1 MKKIF
6 TFFAILLTGS
16 ILSHTFLNIVHA
28 APPVVRLT
36 QGIVAHNSP
45 NPAIDFLPNP
55 YGPETVS
62 PVGSACPRFAP
73 APVINS
79 TQLAS
84 QSFDSDLRG
93 PLVNADMTM
102 VATIENTSPDVAYD
116 VRYNI
121 VRPSEVPSG
130 DFYNLCVYRG
140 DGILLTEDV
149 GLGGDYFLSGL
160 PSSSFNLEIKEIAP
174 YNATSGENIVFIT
187 YDAYVD
193 SLFSMPSPFEL
204 QYFDYVGSI
213 INLAETPGGPD
224 LALGSI
230 TDAARVYMAN
240 APAFS
245 ISNASTTISSVTVG
259 DLIEYRIEYRVPERA
274 TTTASSTIRI
284 QLDPNTSLYDDNGN
298 VVNPVQVFAS
308 SSIRNSNTASP
319 LIDADIYKNISSNYI
334 ELELPRMENQDED
347 LTTDEKIVVMYTGV
361 VTDDVISYGS
371 TVLDY
376 VEVDFPYPW
385 TSSFFSG
392 YSSTTMIREP
402 GLILGSQSGMGML
415 YSTSTNASS
424 TIDFTIEL
432 YHQDYGVDNLSDAHD
447 VRFYLETNGPGLTPL
462 DISNV
467 QVTGLA
473 PDTITIGSLLLEWST
488 IPASFSSSSP
498 IVITFTGT
506 LPTTTATTTFQY
518 PIDFSFSSL
527 PGTVQDLSSY
537 NALARERS
545 YINTFD
551 YFATYVPSAGTT
563 TPPIVVPP
571 PVPPT
576 PCVGVCGGGTLY
588 NPGCMDPNALNY
600 DKWATLDNGSCK
612 YPQTVVNPPNPTDNP
627 GADTKKDPITKVMPT
642 YIPKNKTK
650 KMLELTGNPRSV
662 VNTRIRNSAIA
673 LANSEGNRL
682 RIRSLNIQQPV
693 LQLDSIT
700 PLLNESWILPDNS
713 TPDKPGNTV
722 IVGHSYG
729 IRGGKQFKNTFF
741 DLANVKTGEK
751 IEVDWKGKT
760 YVYEVFDNQQ
770 FAPNNVWLED
780 DTVES
785 VLTIYSCG
793 RYTTAHRQVV
803 RAYLK
808 EVRDM
813 SMTSKN

>member
-1 MKKIF
+1 MKKIC

-16 ILSHTFLNIVHA
+16 ILSHTFLNIVQA

-36 QGIVAHNSP
+36 QGIVAHSGSTSP
-45 NPAIDFLPNP
+45 SVAFLPAP

-62 PVGSACPRFAP
+62 GVGGACPRFAP
-73 APVINS
+73 ATVINS

-93 PLVNADMTM
+93 VFTWNSVITM
-102 VATIENTSPDVAYD
+102 IATIENTSPDIAYD
-116 VRYNI
+116 VEYNMEAPI
-121 VRPSEVPSG
+121 EVEG
-130 DFYNLCVYRG
+130 LTNNLCLYRG
-140 DGILLTEDV
+140 DGTVLVDGVDYSVINFGFGQVTFRLLSP
-149 GLGGDYFLSGL
+149 L
-160 PSSSFNLEIKEIAP
+160 AA
-174 YNATSGENIVFIT
+174 YNATSGENVVFAT
-187 YDAYVD
+187 YD
-193 SLFSMPSPFEL
+193 LTMTGEPSPFAFHN
-204 QYFDYVGSI
+204 FDFLG
-213 INLAETPGGPD
+213 NLTNVAETSGGPSVIVGGIQD
-224 LALGSI
+224 NVRIYNANQAALSI
-230 TDAARVYMAN
+230 L
-240 APAFS
+240 
-245 ISNASTTISSVTVG
+245 NASTTITNLTVG
-259 DLIEYRIEYRVPERA
+259 DLIEYRIEYVVPERA

-284 QLDPNTSLYDDNGN
+284 NLDSYTSLYDDNGN
-298 VVNPVQVFAS
+298 ITNPVQVFAS
-308 SSIRNSNTASP
+308 SSIRRWSDNAP
-319 LIDADIYKNISSNYI
+319 LVDTHIFKNISSNYI
-334 ELELPRMENQDED
+334 ELELPRVENQDD
-347 LTTDEKIVVMYTGV
+347 DVNTLEKIIVTYSGV
-361 VTDDVISYGS
+361 VTDDAISYGL
-371 TVLDY
+371 TVADS
-376 VEVDFPYPW
+376 VDFEINSVFIFNYS
-385 TSSFFSG
+385 TSSPQSI
-392 YSSTTMIREP
+392 IREP
-402 GLILGSQSGMGML
+402 GLTLGNQAGMGML

-432 YHQDYGVDNLSDAHD
+432 YHQDYGAGNLSDAHN
-447 VRFYLETNGPGLTPL
+447 VRFYLETDGPGLTPL

-473 PDTITIGSLLLEWST
+473 PATTTIGSLLLEWPV

-518 PIDFSFSSL
+518 PIEFSFSSL
-527 PGTVQDLSSY
+527 PGTVQDLSSF
-537 NALARERS
+537 NVLARERS

-600 DKWATLDNGSCK
+600 DKWATLDNGSCT
-612 YPQTVVNPPNPTDNP
+612 YPQAVVNPPAPTDNP
-627 GADTKKDPITKVMPT
+627 GADIKKDSITKVMPT

-650 KMLELTGNPRSV
+650 KMLELTGNPRSIA
-662 VNTRIRNSAIA
+662 NTRIRNSAIT

-682 RIRSLNIQQPV
+682 RIGSLNIQQPV
-693 LQLDSIT
+693 LQLDSLA

-793 RYTTAHRQVV
+793 RYTTAYRQVV

-808 EVRDM
+808 EVKDM